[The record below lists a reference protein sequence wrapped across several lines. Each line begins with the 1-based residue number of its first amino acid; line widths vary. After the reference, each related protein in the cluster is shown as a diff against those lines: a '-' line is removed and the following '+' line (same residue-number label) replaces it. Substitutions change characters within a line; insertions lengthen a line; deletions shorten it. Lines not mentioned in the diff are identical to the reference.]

1 MSKWMTS
8 STVKTEGYKQL
19 VTVCIPTANLGER
32 SLEYLT
38 ACLESIETQDYS
50 RLLIIISDHSEDNE
64 IRDLVM
70 NVWRFRGRPVIY
82 RRNEHGRGNAVINTN
97 KAIDLTPMGSLVKIL
112 FQDDM
117 LCGLNAISLMV
128 ARLDESPDAHW
139 LGVGCNHIDEDGN
152 DLSYYHAPGWVSNPD
167 MVHGLNPIGSPSVV
181 MFQNCDLRMDPKLR
195 YLNDCEFYYR
205 MGQQYGP
212 PALLHD
218 DVVTIRMR
226 KDGLSSTLDIDKVK
240 ADESLYLRKKSEDV
254 R

>member
-1 MSKWMTS
+1 M
-8 STVKTEGYKQL
+8 EGYKQL
-19 VTVCIPTANLGER
+19 VAVCIPTANLGER

-38 ACLESIETQDYS
+38 ACLESIEKQDYP
-50 RLLIIISDHSEDNE
+50 RILIVISDHSEDNE
-64 IRDLVM
+64 IRDLIM
-70 NVWRFRGRPVIY
+70 NVWRLRRLPVIY
-82 RRNEHGRGNAVINTN
+82 HRNEHGRGNAVINTN
-97 KAIDLTPMGSLVKIL
+97 QAIDLVPMGSLIKTL

-128 ARLDESPDAHW
+128 ARIHESPGAHW

-152 DLSYYHAPGWVSNPD
+152 DISYYHAPAWVNHPD
-167 MVHGLNPIGSPSVV
+167 MIHGLNPIGSPSVV

-205 MGQQYGP
+205 MGRLYGP

-218 DVVTIRMR
+218 DVVTVRMR
-226 KDGLSSTLDIDKVK
+226 KDGLSSTLDVDAVK
-240 ADESLYLRKKSEDV
+240 NSESLYLRKKFEGV